1 MTTAAQPMA
10 FPALGTTAV
19 LLVADPMA
27 VGAAR
32 AVLDAELGAIDL
44 ACSRFRDDSELARL
58 NRAGGAT
65 VEVSALLLEAVEVG
79 LRAAEL
85 TDGSVDPTVGSAMRL
100 LGYDRTFSHL
110 VDDGSVPKFTVTP
123 VPGWRTVAIDRR
135 ASTVRLPAGVELD
148 LGATA
153 KALCADRAARAVAK
167 ATGSGVLVSL
177 GGDIAVTGDAPE
189 GGWSV
194 RVTENHAAG
203 PDGPGQ
209 TVLVSSGGLATSS
222 TTVRCWVR
230 GDRRLHHLVDP
241 ATGQPAASCW
251 RTASV
256 AAGSCVDANIA
267 ATAAIVMGRAATAWL
282 AARRLP
288 ARLVGADGRVVLAGA
303 WPVDPAE
310 SAHPPC

>member
-1 MTTAAQPMA
+1 MTTAAEPMA
-10 FPALGTTAV
+10 WSALGTMAV
-19 LLVADPMA
+19 LLVADPAA
-27 VGAAR
+27 VTTAR
-32 AVLDAELGAIDL
+32 AVLDAELVAIDM

-79 LRAAEL
+79 LRAAKL
-85 TDGSVDPTVGSAMRL
+85 TNGAVDPTVGSAMRF

-110 VDDGSVPKFTVTP
+110 VNDGSVSMVTVRP
-123 VPGWRTVAIDRR
+123 VPGWQVITTDRR

-153 KALCADRAARAVAK
+153 KALCADRAAQAAAE

-177 GGDIAVTGDAPE
+177 GGDIAVAGDAPE

-194 RVTENHAAG
+194 RVTDNHAAA
-203 PDGPGQ
+203 PDAPGQ

-230 GDRRLHHLVDP
+230 GSRRLHHLVDP
-241 ATGQPAASCW
+241 TTGQPAATCW
-251 RTASV
+251 RTVSVTAS
-256 AAGSCVDANIA
+256 SCVDANIA
-267 ATAAIVMGRAATAWL
+267 ATAAIVMGRAATRWL
-282 AARRLP
+282 EARRLP
-288 ARLVGADGRVVLAGA
+288 ARLVATDGRVVRTGA
-303 WPVDPAE
+303 WPDDAPW
-310 SAHPPC
+310 